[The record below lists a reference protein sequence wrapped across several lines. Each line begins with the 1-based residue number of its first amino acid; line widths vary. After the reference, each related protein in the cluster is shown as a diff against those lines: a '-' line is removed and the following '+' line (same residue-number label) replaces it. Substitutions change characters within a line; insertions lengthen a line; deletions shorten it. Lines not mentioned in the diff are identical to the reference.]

1 MHDYP
6 PVKLTYFDARGRAQF
21 LRYYFRCR
29 DIPFEDDRVPL
40 TADFASWQAVREN
53 RTITGPFQKLPVL
66 HWGNRVVSET
76 TVIAAFL
83 HDVSGDAALLPA
95 DENLRHS
102 MLISAAYVD
111 LMLPIGI
118 LLWSELMF
126 PGADFAATAQRT
138 LERMQYNLA
147 VIDRTLDEWQWLER
161 APERPVT
168 VVDCLLWEE
177 VDVALNLFGDALSLD
192 ATPTLARLYRGCA
205 ARGTF
210 ARLLETRPC
219 QITGRPGEADAI
231 ARIQSAV
238 RVPSTS

>member
-1 MHDYP
+1 MHDLP
-6 PVKLTYFDARGRAQF
+6 SVKLTYFDARGRAQF
-21 LRYYFRCR
+21 LRYYLRCR
-29 DIPFEDDRVPL
+29 NIAFADDRVPL
-40 TADFASWQAVREN
+40 TPDFASWQALRED

-66 HWGNRVVSET
+66 HWGHRVISET

-83 HDVSGDAALLPA
+83 HEVSGDAALLSA
-95 DENLRHS
+95 DENLQHS

-111 LMLPIGI
+111 LMLPVGI

-126 PGADFAATAQRT
+126 PGADTAATARRT

-147 VIDRTLDEWQWLER
+147 VIDRTLEEWQWLER
-161 APERPVT
+161 ASERAVA

-177 VDVALNLFGDALSLD
+177 VDVVRQLFGDALSLD

-205 ARGTF
+205 ARETF
-210 ARLLETRPC
+210 ERLLETQPC
-219 QITGRPGEADAI
+219 QITGRPGEAEAI

-238 RVPSTS
+238 RVRTTS